1 MDGRIEI
8 VLCAWKP
15 SDIIELA
22 TAPRGEACDPGGWA
36 RWNRIRGGPL
46 NQTIR
51 IYKELPRMASTIKMP
66 PKQQTNDEVA
76 ESRAGQGRPVLHRY
90 RIQVDRQ
97 TKSSFDDK
105 AAAEKIAKAI
115 KKAHPVVQV
124 AIYDAESN
132 ERALID
138 A

>member
-66 PKQQTNDEVA
+66 PKQQTNEEVV
-76 ESRAGQGRPVLHRY
+76 EPRAGQGRSVLHCLPDTSRSADKVIL
-90 RIQVDRQ
+90 RRQ
-97 TKSSFDDK
+97 SDG
-105 AAAEKIAKAI
+105 
-115 KKAHPVVQV
+115 
-124 AIYDAESN
+124 
-132 ERALID
+132 
-138 A
+138 